1 MRGEKKRYYIST
13 IPKNPLKIK
22 FKLKHRES
30 ASNKKRKNMYRSYLS
45 KTSPLKMALKRA
57 SQKQMDGNNSA
68 FNGSIDH
75 RTFFIRGK
83 QKDPLHLLKNY
94 KERVYLLLKQ
104 KLRNTPIKFY
114 ITMLVRFY
122 KYVEGERKTYS
133 HFFHGC
139 TQTLLHETNLDD
151 TYAHSSRKIYENF
164 DTHIKVGSGFMVD
177 SIEKLNICTYKY
189 SPIKASGFI
198 PTPKWI
204 ADKKAI
210 INV

>member
-1 MRGEKKRYYIST
+1 
-13 IPKNPLKIK
+13 
-22 FKLKHRES
+22 
-30 ASNKKRKNMYRSYLS
+30 MYRSYLS

-122 KYVEGERKTYS
+122 EYVEGEKKTYS